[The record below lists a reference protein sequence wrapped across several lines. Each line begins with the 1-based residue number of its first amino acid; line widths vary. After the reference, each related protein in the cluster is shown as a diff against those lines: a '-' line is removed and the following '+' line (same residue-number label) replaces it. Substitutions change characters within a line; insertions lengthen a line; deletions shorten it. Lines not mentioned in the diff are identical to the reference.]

1 MKRELLSKAFGD
13 IDESFILEAYR
24 PIPEDASNP
33 SERIVHMKKK
43 RMITLALAAA
53 LMLALGITAYAVWS
67 IHAARQQELKADLK
81 IEENNVSSY
90 TEYEVPD
97 EQTGGLVLL
106 SSVNDGELQ
115 HVYVDIS
122 PVTEEEA
129 AAFPQ
134 KTRFSWSIAGTE
146 IGGFAGPQLPSDG
159 SFSGT
164 DEIRDAIMKYAYDRE
179 SRTMTLQCYVDVM
192 FIEKAMEELQTE
204 SLPLQVQMSVGEETE
219 RTYGPSTFTLT
230 DKQCRIFDFGNT
242 IYHDAELNKDIEI
255 AGLEL
260 TPFSAVW
267 KVRYE
272 EAADFHTPEADWDK
286 YAPWS
291 ALEDKVCIESR
302 LYFSDGSF
310 FSTGGAL
317 TSPYRDGVV
326 NLNCGWGSAINI
338 DDVQKIVLGNLIL
351 WQLSGINQERRP
363 SKRASTRSARVFSAP
378 GVKGEGK
385 PASSSRS
392 VQTFS
397 PP

>member
-33 SERIVHMKKK
+33 SERIIHMKKK

-164 DEIRDAIMKYAYDRE
+164 DEIRDAVMKYAYDRE

-192 FIEKAMEELQTE
+192 FVEKAMEELQTE

-242 IYHDAELNKDIEI
+242 VYHDAELDKDIEI

-351 WQLSGINQERRP
+351 WQAETP
-363 SKRASTRSARVFSAP
+363 
-378 GVKGEGK
+378 
-385 PASSSRS
+385 
-392 VQTFS
+392 
-397 PP
+397 

>member
-1 MKRELLSKAFGD
+1 MERLFIGKAVHRKESGDPFG
-13 IDESFILEAYR
+13 
-24 PIPEDASNP
+24 
-33 SERIVHMKKK
+33 K
-43 RMITLALAAA
+43 
-53 LMLALGITAYAVWS
+53 
-67 IHAARQQELKADLK
+67 
-81 IEENNVSSY
+81 
-90 TEYEVPD
+90 VPD

-122 PVTEEEA
+122 PVKEEEA

-164 DEIRDAIMKYAYDRE
+164 DEIRNAIMKYAYDRE

-192 FIEKAMEELQTE
+192 FIEKAVEELQTE
-204 SLPLQVQMSVGEETE
+204 RLPLQVQMNVGEETE

-242 IYHDAELNKDIEI
+242 IYHDAELDKDIEI

-351 WQLSGINQERRP
+351 WQAETP
-363 SKRASTRSARVFSAP
+363 
-378 GVKGEGK
+378 
-385 PASSSRS
+385 
-392 VQTFS
+392 
-397 PP
+397 